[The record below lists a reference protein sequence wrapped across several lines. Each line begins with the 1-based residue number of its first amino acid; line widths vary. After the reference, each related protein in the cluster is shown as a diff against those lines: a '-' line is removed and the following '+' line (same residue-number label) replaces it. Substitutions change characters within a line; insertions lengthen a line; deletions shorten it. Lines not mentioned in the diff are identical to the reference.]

1 MAVFGCGRERETSTP
16 SSLVH
21 EAGYSSNSVKYPDV
35 EMWSALRMR
44 RLSLQPLP
52 GIHFDASISHG
63 YSYHSSHHQDPTIRI
78 YGILKKDFIYYEN
91 IHGQITN
98 VLQGL
103 ELHTG
108 IFNEMEQKTIVNF
121 VYYLQCLGQNGELN
135 ERTYS
140 QPKKWMPGKG
150 RVTIHFG
157 CCYNYALDKKGNKP
171 GIMRDEEVDSIPPIL
186 QSMIQ
191 RMVNWSV
198 LPTTCVPD
206 SCIVNIYDK
215 GDCIPPHIDH
225 HDFRRP
231 FCTVSFLSECDILFG
246 PKIEVI
252 GPGKFSGPVAIPLP
266 KGSVLVF
273 KGNGA
278 DVSKHCIPSVPGK
291 RISITFRKM
300 DDSKL
305 PYSFAFNPM
314 FRETQPLMNID
325 TYRSRQNR
333 LGNDGKDD
341 DDEFLIRP
349 KKRVQRYKSGIIVS
363 ETIYV

>member
-1 MAVFGCGRERETSTP
+1 
-16 SSLVH
+16 
-21 EAGYSSNSVKYPDV
+21 
-35 EMWSALRMR
+35 MWSALRMR
-44 RLSLQPLP
+44 SLSRQPLP
-52 GIHFDASISHG
+52 GIHFDAHG
-63 YSYHSSHHQDPTIRI
+63 YSSTHITSSIDQASHSSHHQHPHNQNLRYASCFNGELTH
-78 YGILKKDFIYYEN
+78 LVEVKKDFIHYEN
-91 IHGQITN
+91 VHGEIKN

-108 IFNEMEQKTIVNF
+108 FFNESEQNTIVNF
-121 VYYLQCLGQNGELN
+121 VYYLQCLGQNGELK

-150 RVTIHFG
+150 RVTIQFG

-171 GIMRDEEVDSIPPIL
+171 GIMRDEEVDSIPPML

-198 LPTTCVPD
+198 LPATCVPD

-225 HDFRRP
+225 HDFLRP
-231 FCTVSFLSECDILFG
+231 FCTVSFLTECHILFG
-246 PKIEVI
+246 PKLEIV

-266 KGSVLVF
+266 RGSVLVF

-300 DDSKL
+300 DASKL
-305 PYSFAFNPM
+305 PYSFAPNPM
-314 FRETQPLMNID
+314 FRETQPLMNLD

-333 LGNDGKDD
+333 FGNDGMNGNNRSSRFDKYGKDED
-341 DDEFLIRP
+341 AEFLSRP
-349 KKRVQRYKSGIIVS
+349 KKRVQRYKSGITVS